1 MDGYHFETWMAIKQV
16 DYDGEPKVS
25 IRLWFSNW
33 NKDHVQMDFNHII
46 DSNDNGRND
55 GEFGK
60 KMGDTPIQII
70 ISPNSHLQMRYFWA
84 L

>member
-1 MDGYHFETWMAIKQV
+1 
-16 DYDGEPKVS
+16 
-25 IRLWFSNW
+25 
-33 NKDHVQMDFNHII
+33 MDFNHII

-60 KMGDTPIQII
+60 KMGDAPIQII